1 MVEEGFYYLNPGR
14 IGFNPVRDICY
25 VRDPHVHFPNDE
37 VRELGEDPK
46 SIPPCSLKKVS
57 CKDLCLLR
65 QVPSFLEKYVSHT

>member
-25 VRDPHVHFPNDE
+25 VRDSHVHFPNDE

-46 SIPPCSLKKVS
+46 SIPPCSFKKS
-57 CKDLCLLR
+57 
-65 QVPSFLEKYVSHT
+65 